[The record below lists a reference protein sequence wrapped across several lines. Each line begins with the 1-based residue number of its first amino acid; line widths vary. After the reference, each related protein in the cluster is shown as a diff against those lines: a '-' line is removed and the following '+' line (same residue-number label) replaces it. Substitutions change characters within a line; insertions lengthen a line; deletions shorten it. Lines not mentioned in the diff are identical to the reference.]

1 VSTLNPSRPDDLTSE
16 VRLDS
21 LLAALKESEERY
33 RTLFDSIDEGF
44 CVIEVLFDGDGRPHD
59 YRFLQ
64 ANPAFVAQTGLTD
77 AVGRTMRELAPDHEL
92 HWFDI
97 YGRVALTGE
106 PVRFD
111 APAEALHRWY
121 DVYAFRIGAP
131 EARQVAVLFND
142 ITERRRQAEAL
153 KASWAQL
160 ARVFELS
167 PSFLAVLRGPDHVYE
182 LVNPA
187 LVRLLGHRKVVGRTV
202 LEAVPELGRQGLIAQ
217 LDRVYA
223 TGEPYVANET
233 PIRFNRAH
241 ADAPEERFLNF
252 VFQPLPGSAG
262 EVTGILVTGVD
273 VTDAVRGRRA
283 AEDER
288 LRFVTVLEQ
297 APLAIAVTGP
307 LGEILFRNP
316 TFDRLLGRPPHET
329 RADRY
334 SEVYAGYHLDGRP
347 IASEEWPGARAVL
360 KGETVEGEVLEIV
373 HASGRRITVWIN
385 SAPVRDADGRI
396 SGAVVM
402 FRDITAER
410 RTELQLREAQRLHAV
425 GTLAGGVAHEVNN
438 ALQGAL
444 GFGSFVLRAL
454 GPEHPQA
461 PDMRL
466 VLQSAERAAR
476 VSQQL
481 LAFARQQVSQPR
493 SVDLPALTLAL
504 RPVLQQLL
512 GADKALDVGALSVP
526 LAIYADPGQV
536 EQILIN
542 LVANARDAT
551 ETGGRVE
558 IRIEAATDP
567 GPGTADLGFTLPP
580 GEYVRL
586 TVRDDGRGMTAD
598 TLTRIFDPFFTT
610 KPVGEGTGLGLSMVY
625 GIMKQHDG
633 YIGARSTPGQ
643 GTRMELYWS
652 RAQPIRS
659 ASSPHS
665 AEPGN
670 APLGRGQTVLVADD
684 EPLVRMLTVRT
695 LELEGYQVLS
705 AEDGAAAMELVAA
718 QGGRRPDLIV
728 TDVVMPRM
736 NGRQLADA
744 LLARWPDVPVLFI
757 SGHTGQDAILHRLV
771 PAGAPFLQKPFLP
784 GALAD
789 MAARLLAGVPR

>member
-1 VSTLNPSRPDDLTSE
+1 MTREAHVDGL
-16 VRLDS
+16 V
-21 LLAALKESEERY
+21 AALKASEERY
-33 RTLFDSIDEGF
+33 RTLFESMDEGF
-44 CVIEVLFDGDGRPHD
+44 CVIEVLFDGDQHPRD

-64 ANPAFVAQTGLTD
+64 ANPAFEAQTDL
-77 AVGRTMRELAPDHEL
+77 VNPIGRTMRELAPDHEA
-92 HWFDI
+92 HWFEI
-97 YGRVALTGE
+97 YGRVALTGD

-111 APAEALHRWY
+111 APAEALRRWY

-142 ITERRRQAEAL
+142 ISERRRQAEAL

-187 LVRLLGHRKVVGRTV
+187 LVRLLGDRNVLGRTV
-202 LEAVPELGRQGLIAQ
+202 REAVPELGRQGLIAQ

-223 TGEPYVANET
+223 TGEPYVAKET
-233 PIRFNRAH
+233 PISFARSH

-316 TFDRLLGRPPHET
+316 TFDRLWGRPAHVT

-385 SAPVRDADGRI
+385 AAPVRDADGRI
-396 SGAVVM
+396 TGAVVM
-402 FRDITAER
+402 FRDITVER
-410 RTELQLREAQRLHAV
+410 RTERQLGEAQRLHAV

-438 ALQGAL
+438 ALQSTL
-444 GFGSFVLRAL
+444 GFGSFVLHAL
-454 GPEHPQA
+454 GPQHPQA
-461 PDMRL
+461 ADMRL

-481 LAFARQQVSQPR
+481 LAYARQQVSQPR
-493 SVDLPALTLAL
+493 PVDLPALTLAL

-512 GADKALDVGALSVP
+512 GADKVLDIGALSGA

-551 ETGGRVE
+551 ETGGRVD

-567 GPGTADLGFTLPP
+567 GTGAADLGFAVPP

-586 TVRDDGRGMTAD
+586 TVQDNGGGMTAE
-598 TLTRIFDPFFTT
+598 TLARIFDPFFTT

-625 GIMKQHDG
+625 GIMKQHNG
-633 YIGARSTPGQ
+633 FIGARSTPGQ
-643 GTRMELYWS
+643 GTRMELYWP
-652 RAQPIRS
+652 RAHAETSVS
-659 ASSPHS
+659 APDS
-665 AEPGN
+665 AAPGK
-670 APLGRGQTVLVADD
+670 APLGRGRTVLVADD
-684 EPLVRMLTVRT
+684 DSLVRMLTVRT
-695 LELEGYQVLS
+695 LELEGYRVLA
-705 AEDGAAAMELVAA
+705 AEDGAVAMELVAA
-718 QGGRRPDLIV
+718 DGGRRPDLVV

-744 LLARWPDVPVLFI
+744 VLACWPDVPVLFI
-757 SGHTGQDAILHRLV
+757 SGHTGQDAILNRLI

-784 GALAD
+784 GVLAD
-789 MAARLLAGVPR
+789 TAARLLAGVTRSEG